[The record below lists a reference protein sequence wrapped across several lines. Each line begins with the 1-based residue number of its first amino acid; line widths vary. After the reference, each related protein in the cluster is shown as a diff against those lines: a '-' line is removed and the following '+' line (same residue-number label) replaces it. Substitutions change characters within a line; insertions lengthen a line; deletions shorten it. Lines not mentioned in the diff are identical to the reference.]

1 MKNTHLHVPGL
12 HAKYK
17 YSYISGQFF
26 KYTNFHNE
34 ATLYDY
40 LELRELLSSEKFVQ
54 KLKQEELGNSEPT
67 QVVNDV
73 NLQIEKIKN
82 EKKEALKKAGL
93 NMLARKG
100 IKHVFDREIQET
112 IDRAEGKSPFF
123 GGQTKEEY
131 ENNAIKEMCAYRDP
145 QAERILKA
153 IYSYNKEVLM
163 AVKKLKVSED
173 IMIDCKLRLY
183 NEDLL
188 RKYGQYKVEEAGKI
202 ELIEPK
208 TYAQQLVQEMMAKKE
223 KIEKKIQEY
232 NEKHTDE
239 NQPEA

>member
-1 MKNTHLHVPGL
+1 MKNPYLHMPM
-12 HAKYK
+12 HYNKNN

-40 LELRELLSSEKFVQ
+40 LELRELLSSEKLVQ
-54 KLKQEELGNSEPT
+54 KLRQENSTNFEPSVILGDEGVFS
-67 QVVNDV
+67 
-73 NLQIEKIKN
+73 
-82 EKKEALKKAGL
+82 
-93 NMLARKG
+93 RKG
-100 IKHVFDREIQET
+100 NDNEIKKMF
-112 IDRAEGKSPFF
+112 
-123 GGQTKEEY
+123 
-131 ENNAIKEMCAYRDP
+131 AYRDP

-153 IYSYNKEVLM
+153 IYSYNKEVLR

>member
-1 MKNTHLHVPGL
+1 MKNPYLHMPM
-12 HAKYK
+12 HYNKNN
-17 YSYISGQFF
+17 YSYICRQFF
-26 KYTNFHNE
+26 KYTSNHNE
-34 ATLYDY
+34 STLYDY
-40 LELRELLSSEKFVQ
+40 LELRQLLSSEKFVL
-54 KLKQEELGNSEPT
+54 KLSQENSTNFEPSVILGDEGVFS
-67 QVVNDV
+67 
-73 NLQIEKIKN
+73 
-82 EKKEALKKAGL
+82 
-93 NMLARKG
+93 RKG
-100 IKHVFDREIQET
+100 NDNEIK
-112 IDRAEGKSPFF
+112 K
-123 GGQTKEEY
+123 
-131 ENNAIKEMCAYRDP
+131 MCAYRDP

-223 KIEKKIQEY
+223 EIEKKIQEY
-232 NEKHTDE
+232 NAKHTNE